1 MPIKMILTKRNVAIS
16 AFLLVTLTLLFTLTG
31 CSKQEEQIQPVP
43 TGTEQDNQKQE
54 GEVSLTV
61 TTAPVTDQPVDDTEI
76 PTKENVEI
84 PEDAI
89 ELSFAGRPLLE
100 YLKEINGKTVKIN
113 GYMSLASPTDGCF
126 IYLVDAPY
134 VDVPFTYD
142 NSEML
147 VDTIEAYPKEGESF
161 GYSVQAITV
170 AGTLE
175 VFEGE
180 AMTDEYGYGITYRI
194 KDAVFIIMDE
204 EDMDPSIRNWQKIS
218 GMGTI
223 DALYGMYN
231 YLWLVVDWYEFYY
244 EGGEDEEGN
253 RIDGYFLYPD
263 DLNWYINENL
273 PYVTEVED
281 YFGALENML
290 EYADT
295 DGDLLPLMEN
305 LDKCIGL
312 YNKAVAAI
320 ENEEWTTEEGYWE
333 EIGNEETRYYMND
346 GEAFIEEFGTLW
358 SEFGEFIDGYRM
370 K

>member
-147 VDTIEAYPKEGESF
+147 VDTIEAYPKGSSS
-161 GYSVQAITV
+161 GQVSRPSYITW
-170 AGTLE
+170 
-175 VFEGE
+175 
-180 AMTDEYGYGITYRI
+180 
-194 KDAVFIIMDE
+194 
-204 EDMDPSIRNWQKIS
+204 SS
-218 GMGTI
+218 G
-223 DALYGMYN
+223 
-231 YLWLVVDWYEFYY
+231 
-244 EGGEDEEGN
+244 
-253 RIDGYFLYPD
+253 
-263 DLNWYINENL
+263 
-273 PYVTEVED
+273 
-281 YFGALENML
+281 
-290 EYADT
+290 
-295 DGDLLPLMEN
+295 
-305 LDKCIGL
+305 
-312 YNKAVAAI
+312 
-320 ENEEWTTEEGYWE
+320 GYW
-333 EIGNEETRYYMND
+333 
-346 GEAFIEEFGTLW
+346 AV
-358 SEFGEFIDGYRM
+358 
-370 K
+370 